1 MSNTIQIKRG
11 TNLSNAGTPAAGE
24 LIYKSD
30 TNALYVGDGST
41 AATGLTAI
49 GGSSTINNS
58 NWSGTDLEIANG
70 GTGASSAATARA
82 NLGLSTGTTSSFLT
96 GDPSMSTS
104 GYIMLKGIVNQ
115 GETGSSPAAI
125 TFGNSAT
132 YVNDNISLITAGAR
146 RLFVASNGNITI
158 AQDLVVS
165 GDIDL
170 AGNIDVDGTL
180 ETDALTINGTASV
193 AFTSAD
199 HSKLDGIAS
208 GATANTGD
216 ITAVV
221 AGTGLSGGNTSGS
234 ATLNLDIDG
243 LGLAPGGATDDSVA
257 IYDESASAIKKL
269 PLSDIVALAP
279 QGDILGVSAGTNLN
293 GGGNSGTVT
302 LNVDDVFLKNNADD
316 TTSGTITA
324 GGFTTTGTVTAGAS
338 NNNIRLRTV
347 SNASKIGDTF
357 AGNTDQSYIDFQIN
371 NSSNDPGYIMHETRS
386 AEANEGVIHL
396 CPSDDNADGDYIS
409 IHGTNDADS
418 LKLHTSGKIEGVST
432 LVATTLDISG
442 NVDVDGTLET
452 DALTINGTAS
462 LAYTSTKDNK
472 LDGIETGA
480 TADQSASEI
489 LTAIKT
495 VDGGGSGLDADTLDG
510 IQASAFVRSNANDT
524 ATGTLDFT
532 GRVNI
537 GNSLTRPAALDS
549 DGDAHVR
556 IGGSDVYLYVASL
569 GASGGYDVA
578 VQAARA
584 SDFASFDL
592 NLQANGGNLQRAGNT
607 IWDAGNDGS
616 GSGLDADLLDGVQ
629 GSAFLRSDA
638 TDTASGAITLSNFV
652 SFTMDGNTITGI
664 DDSGEFTDND
674 AHIMTSAAVNDRI
687 TAFGYTTN
695 TGTVTS
701 ANGSN
706 NRIATF
712 SSSTALNG
720 ESNLTFDGTT
730 LQIDNRLHLDGS
742 SPFILIEESGVTNTP
757 EYWVGVDAGNF
768 SIRLNNSGTYPFQ
781 IFTNSDNNAVDNINI
796 GYNTVVQGNVTLN
809 GIVLDGNTI
818 TGIDDSGEFTN
829 NDAHIMTSAAVED
842 KILGYGYTTAAGLG
856 LGDLAL
862 VDDIPANKIVSGT
875 IADARI
881 AASSITQHTDS
892 KYLRSNATD
901 TASGVITF
909 SNTTNSTSKTT
920 GAVKISGGLGVAK
933 TLNAGEDV
941 VAYASSDKKLK
952 DNLKPIENSLD
963 KVSKLSGYE
972 FDWNDKQETYQ
983 GHDVGVVAQEVE
995 KVLPEIVTTRD
1006 NGYKAVKYEKLVPL
1020 LIESIKELK
1029 AEIEELKK

>member
-11 TNLSNAGTPAAGE
+11 SGAPTTSEIAAYE
-24 LIYKSD
+24 LAYDYTANK
-30 TNALYVGDGST
+30 LYIHDGDSSS
-41 AATGLTAI
+41 I
-49 GGSSTINNS
+49 VEVGGSSGLSSVNNS
-58 NWSGTDLEIANG
+58 NWSGTDLAIANG
-70 GTGASSAATARA
+70 GTGASSAAAARA
-82 NLGLSTGTTSSFLT
+82 NLGLSTGDTSSFLT

-104 GYIMLKGIVNQ
+104 GYIMVRGIVNEN
-115 GETGSSPAAI
+115 ETGSAPAAI
-125 TFGNSAT
+125 TFGDNAT
-132 YVNDNISLITAGAR
+132 YGNDQISLVTAGAR
-146 RLFVASNGNITI
+146 RLFVATNGNVTI

-472 LDGIETGA
+472 LDGIESGA

-510 IQASAFVRSNANDT
+510 LQLNSGTRNNSANTVVRT
-524 ATGTLDFT
+524 
-532 GRVNI
+532 
-537 GNSLTRPAALDS
+537 
-549 DGDAHVR
+549 
-556 IGGSDVYLYVASL
+556 
-569 GASGGYDVA
+569 
-578 VQAARA
+578 
-584 SDFASFDL
+584 
-592 NLQANGGNLQRAGNT
+592 QANGYILAGWINTTSGNT
-607 IWDAGNDGS
+607 TNASTDYYVNTDDGYIRKKTLANVRTEIMGVSAGTS
-616 GSGLDADLLDGVQ
+616 
-629 GSAFLRSDA
+629 FLRSDA
-638 TDTASGAITLSNFV
+638 NDDFSGALNFTPDTGVILKVDGQTILERMTANGGITIGHDDAVIIAGGDTSSVMNTNINNATETVFVGAEGGLIVYAFPSNNTSWSNRKELQYNGTSLSVEGNITLTGTVDGRDVASDGSKLDGIASGATASSGTVTSVATGTGLTGGTITGSGTISLTNHSGSLITSGTVAAARIANLPASKITSGTIPSARLDSDTAHLSGTQTFSGAKTFSSLS
-652 SFTMDGNTITGI
+652 SFTMDGNTI
-664 DDSGEFTDND
+664 S
-674 AHIMTSAAVNDRI
+674 
-687 TAFGYTTN
+687 
-695 TGTVTS
+695 
-701 ANGSN
+701 
-706 NRIATF
+706 
-712 SSSTALNG
+712 
-720 ESNLTFDGTT
+720 
-730 LQIDNRLHLDGS
+730 
-742 SPFILIEESGVTNTP
+742 
-757 EYWVGVDAGNF
+757 
-768 SIRLNNSGTYPFQ
+768 
-781 IFTNSDNNAVDNINI
+781 
-796 GYNTVVQGNVTLN
+796 
-809 GIVLDGNTI
+809 
-818 TGIDDSGEFTN
+818 GIDDSGEFTN
-829 NDAHIMTSAAVED
+829 NDSHIMTSAAVED
-842 KILGYGYTTAAGLG
+842 KILGYGYTTAAALG

-862 VDDIPANKIVSGT
+862 VDAIAANKVTSGT
-875 IADARI
+875 FADARI